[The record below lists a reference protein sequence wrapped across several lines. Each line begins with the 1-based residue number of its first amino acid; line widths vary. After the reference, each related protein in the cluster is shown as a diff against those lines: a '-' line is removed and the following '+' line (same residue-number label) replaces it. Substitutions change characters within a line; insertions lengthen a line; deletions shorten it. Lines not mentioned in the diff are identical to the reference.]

1 MPQILTA
8 SDVMMCPHGGLVSI
22 SALQATAKAAAA
34 IVRPGD
40 VFTVAGC
47 ALNVSG
53 APHPCVI
60 VEWQS
65 PATRVKAGDRGSA
78 AFVLTTASIGLCK
91 AGDQAPQGTVL
102 IQQTQTRASAL

>member
-1 MPQILTA
+1 MGQILTA
-8 SDVMMCPHGGLVSI
+8 SDLMMCPHGGQVSI
-22 SALQATAKAAAA
+22 SPLQGSASAGTL

-47 ALNVSG
+47 PFVLG
-53 APHPCVI
+53 TAPHPCVI

-65 PATRVKAGDRGSA
+65 PATRVSAGDRGAA

-91 AGDQAPQGTVL
+91 AADQALQGTVL
-102 IQQTQTRASAL
+102 VQKTQVQASAQ